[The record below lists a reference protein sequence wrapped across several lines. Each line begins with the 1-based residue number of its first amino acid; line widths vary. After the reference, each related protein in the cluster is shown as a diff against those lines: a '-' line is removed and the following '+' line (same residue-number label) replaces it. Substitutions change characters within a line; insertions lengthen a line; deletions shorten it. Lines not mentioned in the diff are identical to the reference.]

1 MTHKTPFI
9 KDGMNPP
16 NWISVDN
23 IKGQNA
29 KDPHTTISENLNKKI
44 KKGKLLY
51 STQEIKLN
59 HVVDD
64 DILWKPELAK
74 KMIKSS
80 NSSKT
85 KKVCKFA
92 FLIVE
97 LKKEK

>member
-1 MTHKTPFI
+1 
-9 KDGMNPP
+9 
-16 NWISVDN
+16 
-23 IKGQNA
+23 
-29 KDPHTTISENLNKKI
+29 
-44 KKGKLLY
+44 LY

-80 NSSKT
+80 KSSKT
-85 KKVCKFA
+85 KKVSNFA